1 MKGII
6 TLLISSILCGIC
18 GWKAAKERRI
28 KFLVL
33 AIFSKCLYSENI
45 EIFNLFNA
53 KSNLYSYS
61 NMFQTLFFFAFTQ
74 SI

>member
-33 AIFSKCLYSENI
+33 AILIALVNVCI
-45 EIFNLFNA
+45 QRI
-53 KSNLYSYS
+53 
-61 NMFQTLFFFAFTQ
+61 
-74 SI
+74 